1 MSYLSAIVIK
11 KPPKL
16 MATLYPM
23 KSAELLGPLDDRY
36 LARPYKNLKST
47 LVAKKDDQAPL
58 NFVNVEE
65 INTGLPNNYE
75 SKSFVPTK
83 ACEKSNNVNE
93 TPTGLGEK
101 LNEEVDVNART
112 VVNANMT
119 NQNIANEKTLEK
131 SDLLEVSGQSKSP
144 ADNVKLSDDAKSI
157 GEKIK
162 SYAITF
168 LQNLHSGFDGLGKST
183 KK

>member
-65 INTGLPNNYE
+65 INTGAPG
-75 SKSFVPTK
+75 VPGGMSRH
-83 ACEKSNNVNE
+83 AI
-93 TPTGLGEK
+93 LG
-101 LNEEVDVNART
+101 
-112 VVNANMT
+112 
-119 NQNIANEKTLEK
+119 
-131 SDLLEVSGQSKSP
+131 
-144 ADNVKLSDDAKSI
+144 
-157 GEKIK
+157 
-162 SYAITF
+162 AIF
-168 LQNLHSGFDGLGKST
+168 H
-183 KK
+183 